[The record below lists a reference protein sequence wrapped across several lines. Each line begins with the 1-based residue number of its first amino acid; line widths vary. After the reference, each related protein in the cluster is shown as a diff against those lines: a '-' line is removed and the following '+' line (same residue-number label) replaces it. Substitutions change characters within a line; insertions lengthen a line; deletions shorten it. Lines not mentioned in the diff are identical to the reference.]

1 MRARR
6 SAFKKTKRLFV
17 VATEGAE
24 TEPIYF
30 QEFHPGRDGV
40 FRLKL
45 LGNPKHKSRPVEV
58 VQRLMEY
65 EKRERPGPDTEY
77 WAVVDRDA
85 WPESELQDAWEMIS
99 ASRGYH
105 LALSNPCFEL
115 WLWLHLRPNRPFFHR
130 HDCQRALTR
139 EWPDFA
145 KSSYDAAA
153 LMPHVASAIARAAEL
168 EERPDAPWPEQQ
180 GTRVHQLVSRLC

>member
-30 QEFHPGRDGV
+30 QEFHPGRDGS
-40 FRLKL
+40 FRLKI

-65 EKRERPGPDTEY
+65 EKRERPGADTEY

-85 WPESELQDAWEMIS
+85 WPESELRE
-99 ASRGYH
+99 ASELITARNGYH
-105 LALSNPCFEL
+105 LAMSNPCFEL
-115 WLWLHLRPNRPFFHR
+115 WLWLHLRPNRSFSDR
-130 HDCQRALTR
+130 HDCQRALAR
-139 EWPDFA
+139 EWPDYA
-145 KSSYDAAA
+145 KSSYDASI
-153 LMPHVASAIARAAEL
+153 LMPHVPDAISRAGEL
-168 EERPDAPWPEQQ
+168 DDRPDDPWPEQQ
-180 GTRVHQLVSRLC
+180 ATRVYQLVEKLR

>member
-6 SAFKKTKRLFV
+6 SAFKKTKRLYV
-17 VATEGAE
+17 LATEGAE

-30 QEFHPGRDGV
+30 QEFHPGREGA
-40 FRLKL
+40 FRLKI
-45 LGNPKHKSRPVEV
+45 LGNPKHKSRPVEL

-85 WPESELQDAWEMIS
+85 WPETELREAWALMS
-99 ASRGYH
+99 SHKGYH
-105 LALSNPCFEL
+105 LAMSNPCFEL
-115 WLWLHLRPNRPFFHR
+115 WLWLHLRPNRPFFDR
-130 HDCQRALTR
+130 HDCQRALAR
-139 EWPDFA
+139 EWPDYA

-153 LMPHVASAIARAAEL
+153 LMPHVLSAISRAAEL
-168 EERPDAPWPEQQ
+168 EEQPDAAWPQQQ
-180 GTRVHQLVSRLC
+180 GTRVHRLVSRLV